1 MVATPRWRA
10 RCLAPLTLLIA
21 ALAFAPSGV
30 FLPSPVSADTDL
42 TLGGEARISYAN
54 GDDVR
59 LRDEPSYNG
68 SILTTV
74 PEGWL
79 VAVHDGPIDDGAGSY
94 WYEVTARGQRGYI
107 VSDFLA
113 DAGSSSAAES
123 SDNEVTAAAVAT
135 TTVNLRLRASA
146 STTAAI
152 LLVIPSG
159 ATVNTTG
166 VTQNGFSQLSYQ
178 GTTGWASSQYISSG
192 GGAVISNAWV
202 IGGALNLRSSPST
215 SSGVILVMP
224 NNAQVGVLG
233 AAQNG
238 FTPVRYNGSDGW
250 AYSQFLSSTNPGSG
264 ATATATSGTVIS
276 NAWVVGGALNLRS
289 GPGTS
294 SSVLLVMPNGAQVGV
309 TGNAQNGF
317 LPVRYNGTNGWASSQ
332 YLTST
337 QPGATATATS
347 GSVISNAWVS
357 ATGGL
362 NLRSGPATTNSVLL
376 VIPNGSQVG
385 VTGSA
390 QNSFTPVRYN
400 GTNGW
405 ASSQF
410 LTTSQPG
417 ATATATAGSVIETR
431 YATAG
436 LNMRSGAGTTFSV
449 ILLIPSGAAVGITGS
464 QTNGFFPVRYNN
476 TNGFASATY
485 LSTTPPGS
493 APSPTQGTGNTGS
506 GIVWPVDGST
516 WEITQGYNGSS
527 HVNSGSLSQYLYS
540 LDIARQDR
548 STANQAVYAPV
559 SGTVR
564 WTERASGGITI
575 DMGNGYAVAMF
586 HVTVDRGWEAGDT
599 ISQGQYVG
607 YISPPGGEGFVQ
619 FSHLHLTVWATTDG
633 GNWSRTAVPF
643 TGQNTISGQ
652 SFPDIG
658 GTQQWTGTLFNP

>member
-1 MVATPRWRA
+1 MVATPRRRA

-21 ALAFAPSGV
+21 ALAFAPAGL
-30 FLPSPVSADTDL
+30 FLPTPVSADTNL

-68 SILTTV
+68 SVLTTV

-79 VAVHDGPIDDGAGSY
+79 VTVHDGPIDDGAGSS

-113 DAGSSSAAES
+113 DAGNSEVSATTT
-123 SDNEVTAAAVAT
+123 DGEVTAAAVART
-135 TTVNLRLRASA
+135 TANVRLRSAASL
-146 STTAAI
+146 TAGI
-152 LLVIPSG
+152 LLVIPTG

-166 VTQNGFSQLSYQ
+166 ATQNGFSQLTYQ

-192 GGAVISNAWV
+192 GGAVISNATV
-202 IGGALNLRSSPST
+202 IGGSLNLRSSPST
-215 SSGVILVMP
+215 ASSVILVMP

-233 AAQNG
+233 TAQNG

-250 AYSQFLSSTNPGSG
+250 AFSQYLSTSPGTG
-264 ATATATSGTVIS
+264 ATSTPGTVLS
-276 NAWVVGGALNLRS
+276 NAWVIGGALNLRS

-294 SSVLLVMPNGAQVGV
+294 NSVLLVMPNNAQVGV
-309 TGNAQNGF
+309 TGSPQSGF
-317 LPVRYNGTNGWASSQ
+317 TPVRYNGTNGWASSQ
-332 YLTST
+332 YLSST
-337 QPGATATATS
+337 APGATATPTS
-347 GSVISNAWVS
+347 GTVLSNAWVS
-357 ATGGL
+357 STGGL
-362 NLRSGPATTNSVLL
+362 NLRSGPGTTNGVLL
-376 VIPNGSQVG
+376 VIPNGAQVG
-385 VTGSA
+385 VTGSP
-390 QNSFTPVRYN
+390 QSGFTPVRYN

-405 ASSQF
+405 ASSQY
-410 LTTSQPG
+410 LSSTQPG
-417 ATATATAGSVIETR
+417 ASATPTSGSVIETR

-449 ILLIPSGAAVGITGS
+449 ILVIPSGAAVSITGG
-464 QTNGFFPVRYNN
+464 QTNGFFPVRYNS
-476 TNGFASATY
+476 TNGFASVTY
-485 LSTTPPGS
+485 LSLTAPGTG
-493 APSPTQGTGNTGS
+493 PTPTQGSGNTGS
-506 GIVWPVDGST
+506 GIVWPVDGGT

-527 HVNSGSLSQYLYS
+527 HVNSGSLGQYLYS
-540 LDIARQDR
+540 LDLAREDR
-548 STANQAVYAPV
+548 TTANQPVYAPV

-575 DMGNGYAVAMF
+575 DIGNGYAIAMF
-586 HVTVDRGWEAGDT
+586 HITVDRGWEAGDA
-599 ISQGQYVG
+599 ISQGQYIG
-607 YISPPGGEGFVQ
+607 YLSGPGGEGFVQ
-619 FSHLHLTVWATTDG
+619 FAHLHFTVWATTDG